1 MIYGYIKTE
10 QPLLDKGID
19 TRPLQRKA
27 LETYG
32 VDEVI
37 EVVTTEL
44 ISNSVMIPKLTEND
58 TLVVTSID
66 RLGLKFSRESDIS
79 CKLVVLA
86 DISTGLERAINIIHD
101 KELKEH
107 YRLGADATTSLLVN
121 LMVQLLADTNNID
134 DIMKLQ
140 QAMQLPKSVDKA
152 R

>member
-140 QAMQLPKSVDKA
+140 QAMQLSKSADKV
-152 R
+152 

>member
-44 ISNSVMIPKLTEND
+44 ISKSVMLPTLTEND

-66 RLGLKFSRESDIS
+66 RLGLEMGHFREMSF
-79 CKLVVLA
+79 KLVVLS
-86 DISTGLERAINIIHD
+86 DITTGLERAINIMND
-101 KELKEH
+101 KDLKEH
-107 YRLGADATTSLLVN
+107 YILGADATTIVLVN
-121 LMVQLLADTNNID
+121 LMIQLLADTNNIN

-140 QAMQLPKSVDKA
+140 QVMQLSKSADKV
-152 R
+152 